1 MTSETT
7 RLSGIWADQH
17 IFSGYFRQTF
27 AHKPI
32 RATLIPTPDNSRPH
46 PAPPTDLEESRMT
59 TTAPEPRYL
68 TVLVSPA
75 GKANLDARGL
85 TRPEVVEL
93 LTNCAAEIQTEI
105 DEILA
110 EDALAATTDG
120 EEHSA

>member
-1 MTSETT
+1 
-7 RLSGIWADQH
+7 
-17 IFSGYFRQTF
+17 
-27 AHKPI
+27 
-32 RATLIPTPDNSRPH
+32 
-46 PAPPTDLEESRMT
+46 MT

-93 LTNCAAEIQTEI
+93 LTNCAEEIQTEI